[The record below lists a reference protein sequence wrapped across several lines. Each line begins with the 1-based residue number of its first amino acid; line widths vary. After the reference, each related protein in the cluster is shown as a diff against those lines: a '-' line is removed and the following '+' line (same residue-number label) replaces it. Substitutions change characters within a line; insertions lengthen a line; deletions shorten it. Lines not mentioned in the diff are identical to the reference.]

1 MKVKICGLT
10 NVLEAQ
16 AAAEAG
22 ADYLGLVFAP
32 SRRQISPVKAKE
44 ITRAI
49 KQINLHISAGKM
61 SEGGPQVVGVFV
73 NLPADE
79 VNKLAEFCELDWV
92 QISGD
97 EPWGYCQEIEKPIIK
112 AIHVSPS
119 GTAYD
124 VLKKIEEGHRSNSWQ
139 KLICLLDTQVKELY
153 GGTGLTFKWQ
163 LAKEIAE
170 VFPVFV
176 AGGLTPVNLHQL
188 ILEAHPWGVDV
199 SSGVETEGKKDIE
212 KIRDFMRAA
221 RQMKP

>member
-10 NVLEAQ
+10 DVLEAQ

-49 KQINLHISAGKM
+49 KQMNLQS
-61 SEGGPQVVGVFV
+61 SEDRPQVVGVFV
-73 NLPADE
+73 NLPVDE
-79 VNKLAEFCELDWV
+79 VNTLAEFCDLDWV

-124 VLKKIEEGHRSNSWQ
+124 VLKKIEEGHRSNSGQ
-139 KLICLLDTQVKELY
+139 KLICLLDTQVKESY